1 MGEQRVVVV
10 VEAERRE
17 AAALQHAFAD
27 WRVPSPRPGC
37 NPDPPPPPPPQHRSL
52 VHCAP
57 LVSQVGGGPAAG
69 RGKDRMLTLHTE
81 PLPAPLGDE
90 EFAASLAETNGLL
103 SSAPPPPNLQRDER
117 LAAQLAA
124 ELVEVDNMAPEVRLT
139 RIRTSLVH
147 ATTPCCAQR

>member
-1 MGEQRVVVV
+1 MGLRPTSTYNCH
-10 VEAERRE
+10 ERG
-17 AAALQHAFAD
+17 
-27 WRVPSPRPGC
+27 PGC
-37 NPDPPPPPPPQHRSL
+37 WIGSIGTHSQLHLRRTTCDLLTARTCL

-103 SSAPPPPNLQRDER
+103 SSPPPPPNLQRDER